1 MRDPYS
7 VLGLSKSA
15 TDAEIKAAYRRLAKK
30 YHPDR
35 NAGDV
40 KAKER
45 FAELGAAYEILGDK
59 NKRRRFDRGEMDASG
74 DPRYAG
80 AGYSERSGFGS
91 DFGGFSFGFGGDR
104 GGSSFRTWR
113 SEGPGGV
120 DDILR
125 EFMGG
130 VGGDARER
138 VRTGPWSSAT
148 ERGADIEVSVSLQL
162 EDLAGDGKVRVTL
175 PTGKTVDIQV
185 PPGAES
191 GQQVRLR
198 GQGAPSPT
206 GSLNGDAIVTLEIA
220 AHPLFRRDG
229 TDLRLELPVTLH
241 DAVLGA
247 KVRCPTLDGSVNITV
262 PEWTSSGRTLRLKGK
277 GLPTKSGGRGDL
289 LVTLRIALPDQPD
302 PELSALMQKWRREK
316 PYDPA

>member
-15 TDAEIKAAYRRLAKK
+15 TDADVKAAYRRLAKK

-45 FAELGAAYEILGDK
+45 FAEIGAAYEILGDK
-59 NKRRRFDRGEMDASG
+59 DKRRKFDRGEIDASG
-74 DPRYAG
+74 DPRFAG
-80 AGYSERSGFGS
+80 AGFGERSGFGS
-91 DFGGFSFGFGGDR
+91 DFGGFSFGFGGDPA
-104 GGSSFRTWR
+104 GGSFRTWR

-120 DDILR
+120 EDILR
-125 EFMGG
+125 EF
-130 VGGDARER
+130 VGGGEARER
-138 VRTGPWSSAT
+138 ARARAWSSAT
-148 ERGADIEVSVSLQL
+148 ERGADIEVSVTLGL

-220 AHPLFRRDG
+220 THPVFRREG
-229 TDLRLELPVTLH
+229 ADLRLELPVTLH

-262 PEWTSSGRTLRLKGK
+262 PEWTSGGRTLRLKGK
-277 GLPTKSGGRGDL
+277 GLPTKSGSRGDL
-289 LVTLRIALPDQPD
+289 LVTLRIALPDRRD
-302 PELSALMQKWRREK
+302 PELSALMQTWRRNR
-316 PYDPA
+316 PYDPS